1 MFGLLSSKEWLYASI
16 CFIVGCLMFY
26 DISLDDLLPYYVMM
40 PTTLL
45 GISSFYLFLRSIS
58 KEKEENKNQYK
69 FN

>member
-1 MFGLLSSKEWLYASI
+1 MFDIISPKEWLYSSI
-16 CFIVGCLMFY
+16 CFIIGCFILY
-26 DISLDDLLPYYVMM
+26 DYSLDNLLPYYIMM
-40 PTTLL
+40 PVTLL